1 MPTSRN
7 KFKDKPRQIKD
18 NGVRVD
24 LGGVNEVTWHC
35 KWQFHRLLEKLV
47 NDPYAP
53 NHLDCISDGQP
64 ELRDALRKRE
74 LAGLTREQ
82 LWAKR
87 DEYVASLE
95 AGEEPYSSKLYG
107 SYWIESPNKEQLI
120 VSFTN

>member
-1 MPTSRN
+1 MR
-7 KFKDKPRQIKD
+7 RA
-18 NGVRVD
+18 G
-24 LGGVNEVTWHC
+24 
-35 KWQFHRLLEKLV
+35 
-47 NDPYAP
+47 
-53 NHLDCISDGQP
+53 
-64 ELRDALRKRE
+64 

-95 AGEEPYSSKLYG
+95 AGEEPYSSKLHG

>member
-1 MPTSRN
+1 MPKSNSKKQRTHKYAN
-7 KFKDKPRQIKD
+7 KKRWVKNFEHHAR
-18 NGVRVD
+18 
-24 LGGVNEVTWHC
+24 
-35 KWQFHRLLEKLV
+35 WQFHQLLDQLV

-53 NHLDCISDGQP
+53 NHLDCIADGEP
-64 ELRDALRKRE
+64 DLRDALRKRE

-95 AGEEPYSSKLYG
+95 AGEEQYSSKLYG